1 MQQNADG
8 KARVNRTKE
17 VRPFGFRDKLG
28 YLFGDFGN
36 DFTFI
41 FASSYLMVF
50 YTKVLGISGAVVGAL
65 FLAARCVDAFTDV
78 TMGRIVDRM
87 RPAADGR
94 FRPWIRRMCIPVA
107 VSSTLMYL
115 YFVQDF
121 SYPVKM
127 IYVVVTYLLWGS
139 FCYTAINIP
148 YGSMASVISADAGER
163 ASLSTYR
170 SLGAALASLVIGSL
184 VPLLVYETDS
194 AGNQIVNP
202 VRFTVTAV
210 IFGVL
215 AVVCYL
221 LCYFLCTERVSF
233 EEKRPEERSTRQ
245 DNVAG
250 REDRSEA
257 AGNVEKSGGDTADTA
272 EKSQSAAVTG
282 GPGKLVVSLLTNR
295 PLLSIVGAALV
306 LLLATM
312 LSQTMNT
319 YLFLDYFKDA
329 KALSWVNLISVGGML
344 LVAPFASKI
353 SRSVGKKESG
363 SVAVLVAAVVY
374 IALFFLRIQTIPV
387 FMIYLF
393 LGMTGMGFFNMI
405 TWAFITDV
413 IDYQE
418 VKTGSR
424 EDGTVYAVYSFAR
437 KVGQALAGGLGGFA
451 LTAIGYVSEASS
463 QTPQVSDRIYTVATL
478 IPGICYLIVFLIM
491 QFGYPL
497 NRRIVEQNT
506 EILQKRRGSS
516 VSEDSYDM
524 PGNAD
529 DYHWESPDGKEG
541 EGNDPV

>member
-1 MQQNADG
+1 MQQKADG
-8 KARVNRTKE
+8 TVRINRTKE
-17 VRPFGFRDKLG
+17 VRPFGLRDKLG

-87 RPAADGR
+87 RPVADGR
-94 FRPWIRRMCIPVA
+94 FRPWIRRMCVPVA
-107 VSSTLMYL
+107 VSSSLMYL
-115 YFVQDF
+115 YFVQDL
-121 SYPVKM
+121 SYPAKM

-148 YGSMASVISADAGER
+148 YGSMASVISTDAGER

-194 AGNQIVNP
+194 AGNQVVNP
-202 VRFTVTAV
+202 LRFTLTAIV
-210 IFGVL
+210 FGVL

-221 LCYFLCTERVSF
+221 LCYFLCTERVTF
-233 EEKRPEERSTRQ
+233 EEKTRQ
-245 DNVAG
+245 N
-250 REDRSEA
+250 
-257 AGNVEKSGGDTADTA
+257 TA
-272 EKSQSAAVTG
+272 ENGKAHEKEKPAQKSTFRQLA
-282 GPGKLVVSLLTNR
+282 VSLLTNR

-312 LSQTMNT
+312 LSQTLNT

-329 KALSWVNLISVGGML
+329 KSLAGVNVISIGGML

-353 SRSVGKKESG
+353 SRNIGKKESG

-374 IALFFLRIQTIPV
+374 LVLYFLRIRTIPV

-437 KVGQALAGGLGGFA
+437 KVGQALAGGIGGFA
-451 LTAIGYVSEASS
+451 LTAIGYVSDAPS
-463 QTPQVSDRIYTVATL
+463 QTPQVADRIYTVATL
-478 IPGICYLIVFLIM
+478 IPGICYLIVFFIM

-497 NRRIVEQNT
+497 NRRIVEQNA
-506 EILQKRRGSS
+506 EILKKRRDSS
-516 VSEDSYDM
+516 VSENPYD
-524 PGNAD
+524 PVGTPD

-541 EGNDPV
+541 EQ

>member
-1 MQQNADG
+1 MQQKADG
-8 KARVNRTKE
+8 TVRINRTKE
-17 VRPFGFRDKLG
+17 VRPFGLRDKLG

-78 TMGRIVDRM
+78 TMGRIVDRI
-87 RPAADGR
+87 RPVADGR
-94 FRPWIRRMCIPVA
+94 FRPWIRRMCVPVA
-107 VSSTLMYL
+107 VSSSLMYL

-148 YGSMASVISADAGER
+148 YGSMASVISTDAGER

-170 SLGAALASLVIGSL
+170 SLGASLASLVIGSL

-194 AGNQIVNP
+194 AGNQVVNP
-202 VRFTVTAV
+202 VRFTLTAIV
-210 IFGVL
+210 FGVL

-221 LCYFLCTERVSF
+221 LCYYLCTERVSF
-233 EEKRPEERSTRQ
+233 EEKTSQDPAENGKADEKVDNKVDNKEKQAKTSTFRQ
-245 DNVAG
+245 LA
-250 REDRSEA
+250 
-257 AGNVEKSGGDTADTA
+257 
-272 EKSQSAAVTG
+272 
-282 GPGKLVVSLLTNR
+282 VSLLTNR
-295 PLLSIVGAALV
+295 SLLSIVGAALV

-312 LSQTMNT
+312 LSQTLNT

-329 KALSWVNLISVGGML
+329 KALSGVNLISIGGML

-353 SRSVGKKESG
+353 SRNIGKKESG

-374 IALFFLRIQTIPV
+374 LVLYFLRIRTIPV

-437 KVGQALAGGLGGFA
+437 KVGQALAGGIGGFA
-451 LTAIGYVSEASS
+451 LTAIGYVSDAPS
-463 QTPQVSDRIYTVATL
+463 QTPRVADRIYTVATL
-478 IPGICYLIVFLIM
+478 IPGICYLIVFFIM

-497 NRRIVEQNT
+497 NRRIVEQNA
-506 EILQKRRGSS
+506 EILKKRRDSS
-516 VSEDSYDM
+516 VSENPYD
-524 PGNAD
+524 PAGGSD

-541 EGNDPV
+541 EQ

>member
-1 MQQNADG
+1 MQRADG
-8 KARVNRTKE
+8 SVRKDQTKE
-17 VRPFGFRDKLG
+17 QRPFGLRDKIG

-36 DFTFI
+36 DFSFI

-50 YTKVLGISGAVVGAL
+50 YTKVLGISGAAVGAL

-78 TMGRIVDRM
+78 TMGRIVDRA

-115 YFVQDF
+115 YFVQNF

-148 YGSMASVISADAGER
+148 YGSMASVISSDAGER

-170 SLGAALASLVIGSL
+170 SIGASLASLVIGSL

-194 AGNQIVNP
+194 AGNQVVNP
-202 VRFTVTAV
+202 VRFTITAV
-210 IFGVL
+210 VFGVL
-215 AVVCYL
+215 AVICYL

-233 EEKRPEERSTRQ
+233 GEKTGSAKDIGQASVDT
-245 DNVAG
+245 NG
-250 REDRSEA
+250 RKR
-257 AGNVEKSGGDTADTA
+257 SGGFF
-272 EKSQSAAVTG
+272 SLAA
-282 GPGKLVVSLLTNR
+282 SLLSNR
-295 PLLSIVGAALV
+295 PLLSIVAAALV

-329 KALSWVNLISVGGML
+329 KALSAVNLVSVGGML
-344 LVAPFASKI
+344 LVAPFAARI
-353 SRSVGKKESG
+353 SRTVGKKESG
-363 SVAVLVAAVVY
+363 SIAVLIAAVVY
-374 IALFFLRIQTIPV
+374 IILFFLRIKTIPV
-387 FMIYLF
+387 FMIFLF

-418 VKTGSR
+418 VVTGSR

-437 KVGQALAGGLGGFA
+437 KVGQALAGGIGGFA
-451 LTAIGYVSEASS
+451 LTAIGYVSEASA
-463 QTPQVSDRIYTVATL
+463 QTQEVSERIYTVATL
-478 IPGICYLIVFLIM
+478 VPGVCYLIVFLIM

-497 NRRIVEQNT
+497 SRKRVEHNTRVLKERRD
-506 EILQKRRGSS
+506 SS
-516 VSEDSYDM
+516 VSEEGVNYD
-524 PGNAD
+524 PI
-529 DYHWESPDGKEG
+529 
-541 EGNDPV
+541 

>member
-8 KARVNRTKE
+8 TARVNRTKE
-17 VRPFGFRDKLG
+17 VRPFGLRDKLG

-78 TMGRIVDRM
+78 TMGRIVDRL
-87 RPAADGR
+87 RSAKDGR

-107 VSSTLMYL
+107 VTSSLMYL

-210 IFGVL
+210 VFGVL
-215 AVVCYL
+215 AVICYL

-233 EEKRPEERSTRQ
+233 EDKSDGT
-245 DNVAG
+245 AMG
-250 REDRSEA
+250 GA
-257 AGNVEKSGGDTADTA
+257 A
-272 EKSQSAAVTG
+272 TG
-282 GPGKLVVSLLTNR
+282 GPRQLVVSLLTNR

-312 LSQTMNT
+312 LSQTLNT

-329 KALSWVNLISVGGML
+329 KALAWVNLISVGGML
-344 LVAPFASKI
+344 LVAPFASRI
-353 SRSVGKKESG
+353 SRSIGKKESG
-363 SVAVLVAAVVY
+363 SVAVLVAAVIY
-374 IALFFLRIQTIPV
+374 IVLFFLRIRTIPV

-437 KVGQALAGGLGGFA
+437 KVGQALAGGIGGFA

-463 QTPQVSDRIYTVATL
+463 QTPRVAERIYTVATL
-478 IPGICYLIVFLIM
+478 IPGICYVIVFLIM

-497 NRRIVEQNT
+497 NRRIVEENT
-506 EILQKRRGSS
+506 EILKQRRGSS
-516 VSEDSYDM
+516 VSENPYDET
-524 PGNAD
+524 GAQD
-529 DYHWESPDGKEG
+529 DYHWESPDRKEG
-541 EGNDPV
+541 KS